1 MAGSNRTLW
10 RYLIRLPLYL
20 LVFWV
25 LGFGLYVMRLPHVD
39 PDPIPHADAII
50 VLTGGAGRLE
60 AGMDLLA
67 KKSAKRLFISGVH
80 PSVVRSELS
89 KLTGAD
95 PALFECCVDLGRIAL
110 NTYGNATE
118 SRAWV
123 EAHGFHKLI
132 LVTADYHMPRSLLLF
147 RHVIPE
153 AEVIAFPVNTGR
165 PLHLLVKE
173 YTKYL
178 FTVVGQLL
186 PDRVYEHTS

>member
-1 MAGSNRTLW
+1 MAGSKRTLR

-20 LVFWV
+20 LVFWA

-39 PDPIPHADAII
+39 AQAAPHADAII

-67 KKSAKRLFISGVH
+67 RKSAKRLFISGVH

-95 PALFECCVDLGRIAL
+95 PALFDCCVDLGRIAR

-118 SRAWV
+118 SRTWV
-123 EAHGFHKLI
+123 EAHGFHRLI

-147 RHVIPE
+147 RHVMPE

-186 PDRVYEHTS
+186 PDQVYEYAP